1 LPVGVVFMNDPRAV
15 PSIERR
21 FPRFPVAV
29 PLDVVVLR
37 SGIPWT
43 IPGRSVDVGEGGV
56 AAVLAGEVLPGE
68 PVGVQFKLP
77 FVIDPV
83 HAKAQVRYYGP
94 FRCGLQFMNMRPEQ
108 QGALHT
114 WVRMAEEARR
124 PQPHSEPQRK
134 LPQPVSQRKSVLRS
148 APPAIPARGTEAQLR
163 TTTPRARSRQWRSGW
178 ALFTLAI
185 FLAAAVAVVWL
196 PSDWWERYVSH
207 KPAISSQPRTV
218 RLAGSVVEQRLL
230 HRVEPQYPAEA
241 ERLRLQ
247 GVVVLDT
254 VIGTDGSVVQV
265 RPLSGPDLLV
275 QAASDAVRWWR
286 FQPYVVSGQPVAVE
300 TTIEV
305 DFQLPQ

>member
-1 LPVGVVFMNDPRAV
+1 MNEPRAV
-15 PSIERR
+15 LEHHRR
-21 FPRFPVAV
+21 FPRFAVAV

-37 SGIPWT
+37 SGIPST

-56 AAVLAGEVLPGE
+56 SAVLAGELAPGE

-94 FRCGLQFMNMRPEQ
+94 FRCGLQFVAMRPEQ

-114 WVRMAEEARR
+114 WARMAEEARR
-124 PQPHSEPQRK
+124 PAPPREA
-134 LPQPVSQRKSVLRS
+134 QPVAAQPIVRRDP
-148 APPAIPARGTEAQLR
+148 APRPSPSLFHSPRAVAPAGARGPQARTRQL
-163 TTTPRARSRQWRSGW
+163 RSGW
-178 ALFTLAI
+178 VALSIAI
-185 FLAAAVAVVWL
+185 FLAAAVAVLWL
-196 PSDWWERYVSH
+196 PPNWWERYFASR
-207 KPAISSQPRTV
+207 PAASSEPQAI
-218 RLAGSVVEQRLL
+218 RLAGSLVEKRLL

-254 VIGTDGSVVQV
+254 LIGTDGAVKDM
-265 RPLSGPDLLV
+265 RALSGPDLLV
-275 QAASDAVRWWR
+275 QAATDAVRWWR
-286 FQPYVVSGQPVAVE
+286 FQPYEVNGRPVAVE

-305 DFQLPQ
+305 DFQLPR